1 MKKIASFLF
10 LPLII
15 SFKTFAC
22 EICGCGVGNFYMGI
36 MPQFNRHFVGI
47 RYRQMSYDSHLGV
60 GGTKSYLTTRE
71 VFQTAELWARFYPT
85 QRILVMAFL
94 PYHANQQTDYNQT
107 FTKNLS
113 GLGEG
118 MLTVNYRLLDNI
130 ADTSLRNF
138 RHNLLIG
145 GGVKLPTARFRFDAA
160 DNQQVANP
168 NFQLGSGSTD
178 VLTNLVYV
186 LRRGKWGLSAD
197 LNFKYNTANTDD
209 YRFGHRINGQVALFY
224 MRSVRGV
231 WLMPYSGVF
240 GEYSGQDSNA
250 GISISNTG
258 GGTTFA
264 VGGLELY
271 IGRISIGGSFQ
282 QPLSQNLA
290 NGTIRTYGRS
300 VIHLTFMI

>member
-1 MKKIASFLF
+1 MKKTLF
-10 LPLII
+10 VFTLLII
-15 SFKTFAC
+15 SFNTFAC

-47 RYRQMSYDSHLGV
+47 RYRQISYDSHLGV

-85 QRILVMAFL
+85 QRLQVMAFL
-94 PYHANQQTDYNQT
+94 PYHSNQQTDYNQT

-118 MLTVNYRLLDNI
+118 MLIANYRLLDNV
-130 ADTSLRNF
+130 ADTVLRRF

-145 GGVKLPTARFRFDAA
+145 GGVKLPTARFRFDAT

-178 VLTNLVYV
+178 WLTNLVYV
-186 LRRGKWGLSAD
+186 IRKGKWGLSAD
-197 LNFKYNTANTDD
+197 LNFKYNTANADN

-224 MRSVRGV
+224 TRNVRGIS
-231 WLMPYSGVF
+231 LMPYGGVF
-240 GEYSGQDSNA
+240 GEYSGRDDNS
-250 GISISNTG
+250 GVSIMNTG
-258 GGTTFA
+258 GSATFA

-271 IGRISIGGSFQ
+271 VGRISIGGSFQ

-290 NGTIRTYGRS
+290 NGTIRAHGRG
-300 VIHLTFMI
+300 VAHLTIMI